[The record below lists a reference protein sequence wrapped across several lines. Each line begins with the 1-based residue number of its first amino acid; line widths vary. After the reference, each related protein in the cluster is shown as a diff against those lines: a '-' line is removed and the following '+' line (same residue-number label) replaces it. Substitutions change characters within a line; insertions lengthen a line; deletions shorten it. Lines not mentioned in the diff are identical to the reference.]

1 MVHFGRNGQRLAYLD
16 IDTLFRTFGQDV
28 LRFLRRRVS
37 DPETAADLTQDAFVR
52 LMAAGPGSDPKDIR
66 AYLIRTAANLAI
78 DHGRRQNV
86 VRFVPED
93 EVSPDHVDPT
103 PSPER
108 HALSRLELER
118 LQEAITELPPRCRQ
132 VFLMARIEGLTYVEI
147 GKRLG
152 ISDKTCFS
160 HMVNALAYLKLKM
173 QDPADESDQEKPRP
187 VRHDK

>member
-1 MVHFGRNGQRLAYLD
+1 LAYLD
-16 IDTLFRTFGQDV
+16 IDSLFRTFGKDV

-52 LMAAGPGSDPKDIR
+52 LMSAGPGNDPKDIR

-78 DHGRRQNV
+78 DHGRRQTT

-93 EVSPDHVDPT
+93 EVGIDHIDTT

-108 HALSRLELER
+108 HALSRIEVER
-118 LQEAITELPPRCRQ
+118 LQGAIDELSPRCRE
-132 VFLMARIEGLTYVEI
+132 VFLMARVEGLTYVEI

-173 QDPADESDQEKPRP
+173 QDSDDEPDQINARP
-187 VRHDK
+187 TRHER